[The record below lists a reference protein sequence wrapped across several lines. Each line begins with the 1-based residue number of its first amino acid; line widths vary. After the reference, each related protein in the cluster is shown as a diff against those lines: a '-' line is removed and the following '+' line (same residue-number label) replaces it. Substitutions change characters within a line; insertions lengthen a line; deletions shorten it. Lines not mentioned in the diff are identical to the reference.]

1 MYQLTTDPDTVID
14 LDNGSYVPTTD
25 SDYCDWLAAG
35 NTPLPIAIP
44 DAQQY
49 AISNVM
55 NGYYTEIDAGITS
68 SASGTQYIYSIEDLT
83 NFNASINYSLLPQ
96 TPNTTLF
103 QVDVQDINNNQ
114 AYVPHTLIQLQQAA
128 QDVYSGVNALNAHL
142 QTCLVQI
149 NNGTDPAVIMAV
161 TW

>member
-14 LDNGSYVPTTD
+14 LDTGAYTPVTD
-25 SDYCDWLAAG
+25 SDYCAWLAAG

-49 AISNVM
+49 AISNVLT
-55 NGYYTEIDAGITS
+55 GYYTALNAGINS
-68 SASGTQYIYSIEDLT
+68 SALGSVYTYTVEDLT
-83 NFNASINYSLLPQ
+83 SFNTAVIYSLLPQ
-96 TPNTTLF
+96 TPST
-103 QVDVQDINNNQ
+103 
-114 AYVPHTLIQLQQAA
+114 TLIQVNVQNSNNAQDYLPHTIAQVQQAA
-128 QDVYSGVNALNAHL
+128 QDVYSGVNTLNAHL

-149 NNGTDPAVIMAV
+149 NNGTDPATIMAV